1 MPEMALHFRAD
12 VGCFAHPEQMAHLDV
27 LQLLIPLDHRSH
39 EDLRHRT
46 PGVYV
51 DPVARVY
58 DGDRLGGG
66 DEFAPVPGLDC
77 F

>member
-1 MPEMALHFRAD
+1 MPLHLRTDVRSFAD
-12 VGCFAHPEQMAHLDV
+12 PEKVADLHV
-27 LQLLIPLDHRSH
+27 LQLLVPLDHRSDQ
-39 EDLRHRT
+39 DLRDGA